1 MASENDIY
9 DAAHALNLTF
19 GEMTINDYVAVA
31 AKARR
36 TLGEVVVAEE
46 MRRTG
51 MSEEETLLAV
61 KRAFTHNNK
70 ALDIGLSDGNSYLL
84 GTVGNDLA
92 SMHSTSRRLLGDAFL
107 DDAVRYTLGS
117 QVGNHE
123 IGLEPCAGTGDS
135 CGYTGLARALLEHV
149 ADEKKALRAIALM
162 VKIGTL
168 FRVGKT
174 TTGCNMEGFGAAAA
188 ATAAA
193 VAEIEGGSP
202 AQCAQA
208 LSLAVSPTVAVPCV
222 PRISVPGL
230 CATHIAGAILIGTLS
245 ARLAVHTSM
254 PVTVDADSMIAMAA
268 AVHPVSAQYVVPVTV
283 DYMRPFFK
291 RNDKVERFVAPA
303 VRDGE
308 EQHAAVMRDRVR
320 EEVKKLAVRSNPI
333 TKPFGVAVVGGSSQ
347 AVGSPTNMGRIAHVL
362 SKGEIKK
369 ITIELYP
376 ELFSRRG
383 TNVPGILMGAVLGAT
398 TKDVQAYRTV
408 METIIQSAIAIEV
421 KELAVPQI
429 QKITMT
435 TTEGTFFVDTRNR
448 GGGRIH
454 LVDATPSLQAACDA
468 AKELGIEV
476 VE

>member
-1 MASENDIY
+1 MSLENDILSAVSVLGC
-9 DAAHALNLTF
+9 DF

-31 AKARR
+31 EKAGV
-36 TLGEVVVAEE
+36 TLGEVVTVEE

-51 MSEEETLLAV
+51 KTEVEILQAV
-61 KRAFTHNNK
+61 KCAFAHNNK
-70 ALDIGLSDGNSYLL
+70 ALDIGLSDGVSYLL

-92 SMHSTSRRLLGDAFL
+92 VMRKSERRLLGDAFI

-135 CGYTGLARALLEHV
+135 CGYTGLARAILEHME
-149 ADEKKALRAIALM
+149 DETKALRAIALM

-188 ATAAA
+188 ATAAS
-193 VAEIEGGSP
+193 VAELEGGTP
-202 AQCAQA
+202 AQCSQA
-208 LSLAVSPTVAVPCV
+208 LALAISPTVAVPCV

-254 PVTVDADSMIAMAA
+254 PVTVDADTMIAMAA

-291 RNDKVERFVAPA
+291 RNAQVELFVAPD

-308 EQHAAVMRDRVR
+308 EEHAAVMRTRVK
-320 EEVKKLAVRSNPI
+320 EEVKKLVVRSNPI
-333 TKPFGVAVVGGSSQ
+333 SKPFGVAVVGGSSQ
-347 AVGSPTNMGRIAHVL
+347 AVGSPTNMGRIAHEL
-362 SKGEIKK
+362 ISGDIKK

-408 METIIQSAIAIEV
+408 MEKIIQSCIAIEV

-429 QKITMT
+429 QKITLET
-435 TTEGTFFVDTRNR
+435 TGGTFFVDTRNR
-448 GGGRIH
+448 GGGRVH
-454 LVDATPSLQAACDA
+454 LVDATPSLRAAYDVA
-468 AKELGIEV
+468 VRLGIEA

>member
-1 MASENDIY
+1 MTPENDIY
-9 DAAHALNLTF
+9 AVAQSLNITF
-19 GEMTINDYVAVA
+19 GEMTVNDYVAVA
-31 AKARR
+31 EKAGV

-46 MRRTG
+46 MHRTG
-51 MSEEETLLAV
+51 MTGEDTLKAV
-61 KRAFTHNNK
+61 ECAFAHNNK
-70 ALDIGLSDGNSYLL
+70 ALDIGLAEGVSYLL

-92 SMHSTSRRLLGDAFL
+92 TMHARKQRLLGDTFL

-135 CGYTGLARALLEHV
+135 CGYTGLARALVEHV
-149 ADEKKALRAIALM
+149 PDRTKALRAIALM

-193 VAEIEGGSP
+193 VAEVEGGTP
-202 AQCAQA
+202 RQCSQA

-245 ARLAVHTSM
+245 ARLAVQTSM

-268 AVHPVSAQYVVPVTV
+268 AVHPVSAQYVVPITV

-291 RNDKVERFVAPA
+291 RNEKVERFVAPS

-308 EQHAAVMRDRVR
+308 EHHAAIMRERVK
-320 EEVKKLAVRSNPI
+320 EEVKKLASRSNPI
-333 TKPFGVAVVGGSSQ
+333 SKPFGTAVVGGSSQ
-347 AVGSPTNMGRIAHVL
+347 AVGSPTNMGRIAHEL
-362 SKGEIKK
+362 ISGDIKK

-383 TNVPGILMGAVLGAT
+383 TNVPGILMGAVLGAS
-398 TKDVQAYRTV
+398 TKDVDAYRFV
-408 METIIQSAIAIEV
+408 METVIQSSIEIEV

-429 QKITMT
+429 QKITVE
-435 TTEGTFFVDTRNR
+435 TTEGMFVVDTRNR

-454 LVDATPSLQAACDA
+454 LVDATPSLQAAHDA
-468 AKELGIEV
+468 ATKLGIEA